1 MLHERMSSTQHVWR
15 KDEIFL
21 IWSTSTICS
30 SMKRWLNILLSCSTT
45 RTIVKTMS
53 KAKQTII
60 RILNIDVTKSWMMCQ
75 ERALNVCNAKFF
87 VSCRWFCIL
96 LLTYR
101 SFDFIRFFYVHI
113 DTRARQSYSLC
124 SKKTLANKRHRE
136 LQNLRFYRKK
146 RKRLTAN
153 LNEICIIQ
161 IKSSRWKI
169 ELTCSTFL
177 WRKRKMNEHFAIWF
191 DTYLLFLD

>member
-30 SMKRWLNILLSCSTT
+30 SMKRWLNILLSCNII

-53 KAKQTII
+53 KAKQTTI
-60 RILNIDVTKSWMMCQ
+60 RILNINVTKDWMMCQ
-75 ERALNVCNAKFF
+75 EKALNVCNAKFF

-96 LLTYR
+96 LFTYR

-113 DTRARQSYSLC
+113 DIRTRQSYSSC
-124 SKKTLANKRHRE
+124 SEKTLASKRHRE

-146 RKRLTAN
+146 RKRLIAN
-153 LNEICIIQ
+153 LNEICVIQ
-161 IKSSRWKI
+161 IKSSKWKI
-169 ELTCSTFL
+169 ELTCFTFL
-177 WRKRKMNEHFAIWF
+177 WKEKKMNEHFAIWF